1 MWHRTGPPRW
11 WPAAAAP
18 TEPDPLRDPA
28 EPYRPPQAPSSQPD
42 WLPLQLHACSWVFPR
57 GHRIRLAISN
67 AMWPMIWPTP
77 HPATATVRL
86 GPTGT
91 RLVLPVVPA
100 AERPAPVFGD
110 FEPSE
115 ELDGVRSWGDVL
127 PVRWT
132 LVRDDKGVAS
142 ISWRGTAGQRVP
154 VGTGGRRGVPPVR
167 GGRRPPRGGRRPAA
181 RPDRGTS
188 A

>member
-1 MWHRTGPPRW
+1 EILGFCRVEIHGSADASPLHWFARLSDV
-11 WPAAAAP
+11 AP
-18 TEPDPLRDPA
+18 DGTTTLVAGGGRSDRPDPLRDPPGA
-28 EPYRPPQAPSSQPD
+28 DEEPG

-91 RLVLPVVPA
+91 RLVLPVIPA
-100 AERPAPVFGD
+100 EDRPTPVFGGP
-110 FEPSE
+110 EPGE
-115 ELDGVRSWGDVL
+115 ELEGVSSWGEVL

-132 LVRDDKGVAS
+132 L
-142 ISWRGTAGQRVP
+142 
-154 VGTGGRRGVPPVR
+154 
-167 GGRRPPRGGRRPAA
+167 
-181 RPDRGTS
+181 
-188 A
+188 